1 MKKFYE
7 LLKFHLKIVPSLTVN
22 IGLFG
27 VEKFHS
33 PISVFFPLKNLYML
47 RVVIPF
53 TSIPVIVMSYYSVYC
68 HSFTFFFEMPYKR
81 LRNREAH
88 YPNSL
93 AIVAGY
99 RWLRCILSISA
110 FHLVRRGY
118 GLFQSCRQDSCP
130 HIYCRR
136 SIMVGKKRIFLFVFL
151 PSRYDFVVTH
161 IVPCFS
167 FLLFTSP
174 FVDLV

>member
-1 MKKFYE
+1 MPTYVSMSCIQGFPLPRIALAKIVIIFHFQNFLKKFYE

-33 PISVFFPLKNLYML
+33 PISVFFLLKNLYML

-53 TSIPVIVMSYYSVYC
+53 TSIPVIVISYYSVYC
-68 HSFTFFFEMPYKR
+68 HSFTFFFGMPYKR

-110 FHLVRRGY
+110 FHLVRRGC
-118 GLFQSCRQDSCP
+118 GLFQS
-130 HIYCRR
+130 Y
-136 SIMVGKKRIFLFVFL
+136 
-151 PSRYDFVVTH
+151 
-161 IVPCFS
+161 
-167 FLLFTSP
+167 
-174 FVDLV
+174 